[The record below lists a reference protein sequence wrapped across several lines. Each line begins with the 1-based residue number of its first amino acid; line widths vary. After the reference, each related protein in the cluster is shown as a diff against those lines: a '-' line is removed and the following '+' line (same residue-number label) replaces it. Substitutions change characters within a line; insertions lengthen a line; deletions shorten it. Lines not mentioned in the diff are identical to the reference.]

1 MDTKTYLELLRQAR
15 AQSRRADEAGDLL
28 QTALLIAI
36 EARRDDMS
44 DSDNRRWL
52 AGVLKN
58 RARQDARS
66 AVRRN
71 IRETAFESLRHAPEA
86 TACDREIRRFVDT
99 LPPGLKTTALLAL
112 TGHTRAEIGWL
123 LDLPDTA
130 LRKRIS
136 DIRRRWRASGLDPL
150 VIVGGPRG
158 GLPFGLIR
166 KALNGPVRATGIRFA
181 THDPDGNLLAVS
193 SQNGRPRQLGVF
205 DT

>member
-15 AQSRRADEAGDLL
+15 TQSRRADEACDLL
-28 QTALLIAI
+28 QTALLIAV
-36 EARRDDMS
+36 EARREDMS

-58 RARQDARS
+58 QARQEARS
-66 AVRRN
+66 AIRRN
-71 IRETAFESLRHAPEA
+71 NRETAFERLRHTPEA
-86 TACDREIRRFVDT
+86 TTCDCDTRGFVAT
-99 LPPGLKTTALLAL
+99 LPPGLRTTALLAL

-123 LDLPDTA
+123 LGLPDTA

-136 DIRRRWRASGLDPL
+136 DIRRRWRAGGPDPL
-150 VIVGGPRG
+150 PIAGGPRG
-158 GLPFGLIR
+158 ALPFGLIR
-166 KALNGPVRATGIRFA
+166 KTLTGPVRRSGIHFA

-193 SQNGRPRQLGVF
+193 SQNGRSRQLGVF